1 MMLFLAAMFTK
12 IDRRIFITG
21 VFESERSDGAESV
34 FCTADEEMQYGA
46 CRQLK
51 SGCVSPG
58 TVTDA
63 LSLIGAFVVIDSG
76 DGTLVVATVR

>member
-1 MMLFLAAMFTK
+1 MLFLAAIVTK

-34 FCTADEEMQYGA
+34 FYTADEEIQYGA

-51 SGCVSPG
+51 SGCVSLG
-58 TVTDA
+58 IVM
-63 LSLIGAFVVIDSG
+63 LCH
-76 DGTLVVATVR
+76 